1 MKQISIITINY
12 NNASGLEKTIRSVV
26 EQTYNEY
33 EYIIIDG
40 ASSDKSKEVI
50 QEYQRYIDFWCSEKD
65 SGIYNAMN
73 KGIQKA
79 SGEYL
84 LFLNS
89 GDVLNNSAVLAD
101 IHGFLSGEDIV
112 YGDLVFVRGDGEETV
127 FIYPDILTVDYFL
140 ERSLGH
146 PATFI
151 KRELFRNCLYTESL
165 KIVSDWEFF
174 VKKIILEGCSYRHVK
189 RTISNFDTSGVSS
202 LSAKECNRERELV
215 LKQLFSPVLREYF
228 QEAEQLKKLPL
239 LDIFLRLKKKDDRY
253 FLCIYTNDDLT
264 PFAKKIELLGND
276 CLCMSLRYEQV
287 PLYLSIIDAGFVLRH
302 NSLVNI
308 NASPTKIAEYMAVGA
323 MVIATKYSGDAKV
336 LVEDS
341 GYGMILDEIENIS
354 SEMIDELNLK
364 IHSYKE
370 NKENASATI
379 KNYIFKSRLW
389 HANEI
394 KLKSLYSNI

>member
-40 ASSDKSKEVI
+40 ASSDKSKEVV
-50 QEYQRYIDFWCSEKD
+50 QGYQQYIDFWCSEKD

-73 KGIQKA
+73 KGIQRA

-89 GDVLNNSAVLAD
+89 GDILSDSAVLSD
-101 IHGFLSGEDIV
+101 IHSFLSGEDIV
-112 YGDLVFVRGDGEETV
+112 YGDLFFMEANGGGAVFV
-127 FIYPDILTVDYFL
+127 YPDVLTVGYFL

-151 KRELFRNCLYTESL
+151 KRELFQSYLYTESL
-165 KIVSDWEFF
+165 RMVSDWEFF

-202 LSAKECNRERELV
+202 LSAEECIREREQV
-215 LKQLFSPVLREYF
+215 LDHLFSPVLRKYF

-239 LDIFLRLKKKDDRY
+239 LDVFLRLSKTHRLQYRIKPLLLFILK
-253 FLCIYTNDDLT
+253 TND
-264 PFAKKIELLGND
+264 F
-276 CLCMSLRYEQV
+276 
-287 PLYLSIIDAGFVLRH
+287 F
-302 NSLVNI
+302 
-308 NASPTKIAEYMAVGA
+308 
-323 MVIATKYSGDAKV
+323 SGRK
-336 LVEDS
+336 
-341 GYGMILDEIENIS
+341 
-354 SEMIDELNLK
+354 
-364 IHSYKE
+364 
-370 NKENASATI
+370 
-379 KNYIFKSRLW
+379 
-389 HANEI
+389 
-394 KLKSLYSNI
+394 